1 MSHFRNVK
9 GTGAEMCPAIVSGIF
24 TGDAPGSLS
33 KDVDEPHTPTGSE
46 AFSLLTYL
54 DATNEYR

>member
-1 MSHFRNVK
+1 MRHFRNEK

-33 KDVDEPHTPTGSE
+33 KDVDERRTPTGSE
-46 AFSLLTYL
+46 AFFF
-54 DATNEYR
+54 